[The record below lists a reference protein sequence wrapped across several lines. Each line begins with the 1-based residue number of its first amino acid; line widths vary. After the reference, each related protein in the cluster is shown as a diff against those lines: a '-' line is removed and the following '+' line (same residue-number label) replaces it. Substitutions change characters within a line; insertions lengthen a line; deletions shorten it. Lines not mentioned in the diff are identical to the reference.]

1 MSIEQQKRFSY
12 LTLLALA
19 IAFVAAIIA
28 SNSLLR
34 GIKIDLTEGKL
45 YTLAPGTRA
54 FLADLAEP
62 INVYFFFSDQ
72 VTADNNSFQGLRLY
86 VSRVR
91 EMLEEF
97 EAAAGGR
104 LNLQIIDPLPFS
116 EDEDRAAQ
124 YGLTDIALGALGDSV
139 YFGLAATSSFG
150 DEAVIEVFDPS
161 KEGSLEY
168 DLARLI
174 FSLASPDKSV
184 VGLASGVPMSGGFNP
199 QSQQPL
205 PPWVIS
211 QQARQLFDVRALPSD
226 FATIDDDIDLLWV
239 VHPGQLSPRSLYALD
254 QFVLRGGRLLVFV
267 DPLAEIATV
276 TGDPAGLGGA
286 SSSTLEPLF
295 TAWGLRFDPT
305 EVVADHRYGL
315 SIDTGSGFRPL
326 RHIGLVGLDAAAMN
340 QEDLVTAGIAS
351 VNVGTAGSLG
361 VAEGAPISFTPLL
374 TSSPEAAVLDST
386 RFQFLTDPED
396 LLDGFTPT
404 GEQYVLAAR
413 LEGPVS
419 TAYPDGAPAAD
430 SESDVGSGPP
440 RTHLSSTDNAN
451 VIVVADVDVLS
462 DRLWVQMRRSLF
474 GQQVATAFASNGDF
488 VTNALANLSGSTELI
503 GLRSRA
509 TFSRPF
515 DTVEAL
521 RREADARFRATE
533 QRLQAE
539 LVETERRLGELQSAR
554 EDTSSLL
561 MSPEQQAEIQRFQDE
576 QLRIRRELRAV
587 QRELDSNIERLG
599 TVLKIVN
606 ILTVPLALSVFG
618 LAVVLLKRRRK
629 EATQ

>member
-1 MSIEQQKRFSY
+1 MEQQRRLSY
-12 LTLLALA
+12 LTLIALA
-19 IAFVAAIIA
+19 VAFIAAIIA

-45 YTLAPGTRA
+45 YTLAPGTRS

-62 INVYFFFSDQ
+62 VNVYFFFSDQ
-72 VTADNNSFQGLRLY
+72 VTADNNNFQGLRLY
-86 VSRVR
+86 VTRVR

-97 EAAAGGR
+97 EAAADGR
-104 LNLQIIDPLPFS
+104 LSLQVIDPPPFS

-124 YGLTDIALGALGDSV
+124 YGLTDIALGAMGDSV
-139 YFGLAATSSFG
+139 YFGLAATNSVG
-150 DEAVIEVFDPS
+150 DEAIIEVFDPS

-174 FSLASPDKSV
+174 FSLANPDKNV
-184 VGLASGVPMSGGFNP
+184 VGLVSGVPMSGGFDP
-199 QSQQPL
+199 QSQQPM

-211 QQARQLFDVRALPSD
+211 QQARQLFDVRPLPAGFTMVD
-226 FATIDDDIDLLWV
+226 EDIDLLWV
-239 VHPGQLSPRSLYALD
+239 VHPTQLSEQSLYALD

-267 DPLAEIATV
+267 DPLAEIATIMS
-276 TGDPAGLGGA
+276 DPTSAGGP

-305 EVVADHRYGL
+305 EIVADDRYGL
-315 SIDTGSGFRPL
+315 SIDTGSGLRPL
-326 RHIGLVGLDAAAMN
+326 RHIGLIGLDAAAMN
-340 QEDLVTAGIAS
+340 QQDLVSAGITS
-351 VNVGTAGSLG
+351 VNVGTAGRLSL
-361 VAEGAPISFTPLL
+361 AEGASISLTPLL
-374 TSSPEAAVLDST
+374 TSSSEAALLDGA

-396 LLDGFTPT
+396 LLDQFTPT
-404 GEQYVLAAR
+404 GESYVLAAR
-413 LEGPVS
+413 LEGPVQ
-419 TAYPDGAPAAD
+419 TAYPDGPPTADDATSPAPAD
-430 SESDVGSGPP
+430 
-440 RTHLSSTDNAN
+440 HLPSAEHAN
-451 VIVVADVDVLS
+451 IIVVADVDILS
-462 DRLWVQMRRSLF
+462 DRLWVQMRRSIF
-474 GQQVATAFASNGDF
+474 GQQVATAFASNSDL
-488 VTNALANLSGSTELI
+488 VTNALANLSGSPELI

-521 RREADARFRATE
+521 RRDADARFRSTE

-561 MSPEQQAEIQRFQDE
+561 MSPEQQAEISRFQDE

-587 QRELDSNIERLG
+587 QRELDANIERLG
-599 TVLKIVN
+599 TALKIVN
-606 ILTVPLALSVFG
+606 ILAVPLTLSVLG
-618 LAVVLLKRRRK
+618 LAVVLLKRRQKRI
-629 EATQ
+629 AQ